1 MIKSLDF
8 VAFFVPVRLTLNVNS
23 GIVYLNWNI
32 RGFLYGRQKV

>member
-1 MIKSLDF
+1 MKFVDF

-23 GIVYLNWNI
+23 GIVYLNWSI